1 MKVKIRSWKKIK
13 SITTKDSNGY
23 RHYKDNGVFFDSRMK
38 NLCGKKI
45 KIKRTDVHTWTK
57 GIEPEWIIVPWMC
70 KGGKF

>member
-13 SITTKDSNGY
+13 SITRKDKIGN
-23 RHYKDNGVFFDSRMK
+23 RHYKDHSVFFDSRMK

-45 KIKRTDVHTWTK
+45 KIKHTVVHTWTK
-57 GIEPEWIIVPWMC
+57 GTEFEWIIEPWMC